1 MDLEAELALV
11 LALDD
16 LIVVLLAEPLE
27 GPGAEAERLV
37 EAGKDVAV
45 AE

>member
-1 MDLEAELALV
+1 VDLEAELALV
-11 LALDD
+11 VALDG
-16 LIVVLLAEPLE
+16 LVGVQLAGPLE
-27 GPGAEAERLV
+27 GPETEA